1 MKTSKQYNFLTLA
14 PSVLVFALVLVFP
27 LIFIVNL
34 MFKRE
39 TLTAPAGN
47 RYIGFDNFVRLA
59 GDERFWQATGQS
71 AVFSGVSMAVS
82 IPAGIAIALLISRS
96 LRGTGLFRVILI
108 VPMVLAP
115 LVVGAMFRF
124 MFDSDGFISWAFAL
138 IGVTAPSFLSIPGV
152 SLVTVAVIDAWQWTP
167 FVAIVVAAAIETVP
181 PSVMEAA
188 RIDGANAWQELWH
201 FVLPQIRPLLV
212 LVALIR
218 FMDSFRE
225 FDKLF
230 IMTNGGPG
238 TSSETLPIYLW
249 RHAFQYLDF
258 GYAAAIGFVVLVII
272 SVVSTIIVKF
282 FRASK
287 GVSE

>member
-1 MKTSKQYNFLTLA
+1 MKTSKQYNLLALA
-14 PSVLVFALVLVFP
+14 PSALVFALVLVFP
-27 LIFIVNL
+27 TFFIFNL

-47 RYIGFDNFVRLA
+47 RYVGFDNFVRLA

-71 AVFSGVSMAVS
+71 AIFSGVSMAVS
-82 IPAGIAIALLISRS
+82 IPAGIAIALLISRK
-96 LRGTGLFRVILI
+96 LRGTGLFRIILI
-108 VPMVLAP
+108 IPMVLAP
-115 LVVGAMFRF
+115 LVVGAIFRF
-124 MFDSDGFISWAFAL
+124 MFDSNGFISWAFSL
-138 IGVTAPSFLSIPGV
+138 IGITAPSFLSLPGV
-152 SLVTVAVIDAWQWTP
+152 SLVTVAFIDAWQWTP

-181 PSVMEAA
+181 PNVMEAA

-249 RHAFQYLDF
+249 RHAFQYLDL
-258 GYAAAIGFVVLVII
+258 GYAAAVGFVVLIII
-272 SVVSTIIVKF
+272 STVSTVIVKF
-282 FRASK
+282 FKASK
-287 GVSE
+287 GVAE

>member
-1 MKTSKQYNFLTLA
+1 MITSKRYTFLSLA
-14 PSVLVFALVLVFP
+14 PSALIFLIVLVFP
-27 LIFIVNL
+27 MLYVINL
-34 MFKRE
+34 MFRRE
-39 TLTAPAGN
+39 NLARPGN
-47 RYIGFDNFVRLA
+47 NGYIGFQNFVTLFQ
-59 GDERFWQATGQS
+59 DERFWAALGQS
-71 AVFSGVSMAVS
+71 GIFSLVSLAVS
-82 IPAGIAIALLISRS
+82 IPLGLLIAVLINRK
-96 LRGTGLFRVILI
+96 LHGTGLFRIILI

-124 MFDSDGFISWAFAL
+124 LFDSGGYIAWLFSL
-138 IGVTAPSFLSIPGV
+138 VGVDAPAFLSLPGV
-152 SLVTVAVIDAWQWTP
+152 SLVTVAIVDAWQWTP
-167 FVAIVVAAAIETVP
+167 FVAIVAAAAMETLP
-181 PSVMEAA
+181 QNVMEAA
-188 RIDGANAWQELWH
+188 RLDGINAWQEMWH

-249 RHAFQYLDF
+249 RQAFQYLDI

-272 SVVSTIIVKF
+272 SAVCTVIVKF

-287 GVSE
+287 GVAE

>member
-1 MKTSKQYNFLTLA
+1 VITSRRYTIIALA
-14 PSVLVFALVLVFP
+14 PSALIFAIVLVFP
-27 LIFIVNL
+27 TLSILNL
-34 MFKRE
+34 MLRRE
-39 TLTAPAGN
+39 NLARPANNGFIGLENFITLAQ
-47 RYIGFDNFVRLA
+47 
-59 GDERFWQATGQS
+59 DERFWAALGQS
-71 AVFSGVSMAVS
+71 AVFSLVSLAAS
-82 IPAGIAIALLISRS
+82 IPLGLLIALLINRR
-96 LRGTGLFRVILI
+96 LRGTGLLRIVLI

-115 LVVGAMFRF
+115 LVVGAVFRF
-124 MFDSDGFISWAFAL
+124 LFDSGGAISWLFSL
-138 IGVTAPSFLSIPGV
+138 VGVEAPAFLSLPGV
-152 SLVTVAVIDAWQWTP
+152 SLVTVALVDAWQWTP
-167 FVAIVVAAAIETVP
+167 FVAIVAAAAMETLP
-181 PSVMEAA
+181 QNVMEAA
-188 RIDGANAWQELWH
+188 RLDGVNAWQELRY

-249 RHAFQYLDF
+249 RQAFQYLDV
-258 GYAAAIGFVVLVII
+258 GYAAAIGFVVLIVI
-272 SVVSTIIVKF
+272 SVVCTAIVKL

>member
-1 MKTSKQYNFLTLA
+1 MITSKRYTFLSLA
-14 PSVLVFALVLVFP
+14 PSVAIFAVVLVFP
-27 LIFIVNL
+27 LLFIVNL

-39 TLTAPAGN
+39 SLTRPANNG
-47 RYIGFDNFVRLA
+47 YIGIDNFVRLA
-59 GDERFWQATGQS
+59 GDERFWAALLQSGVFS
-71 AVFSGVSMAVS
+71 AVSLAVS
-82 IPAGIAIALLISRS
+82 IPVGILIALLINRK
-96 LRGTGLFRVILI
+96 LRGHGLLRIVLI

-115 LVVGAMFRF
+115 LVVGAVFRF
-124 MFDSDGFISWAFAL
+124 MFDSDGFIGWAL
-138 IGVTAPSFLSIPGV
+138 STVGIDAPSFLSLPGV
-152 SLVTVAVIDAWQWTP
+152 SLVTVAVVDAWQWTP
-167 FVAIVVAAAIETVP
+167 FVAIVVAAAMETVP
-181 PSVMEAA
+181 QNVMEAA
-188 RIDGANAWQELWH
+188 RLDGANAWQELWH

-238 TSSETLPIYLW
+238 TTSETLPIYLW
-249 RHAFQYLDF
+249 RQAFQYLDM
-258 GYAAAIGFVVLVII
+258 GYAAAVGFVVLIVISI
-272 SVVSTIIVKF
+272 VCSFIVKF

>member
-1 MKTSKQYNFLTLA
+1 MKTSRRYTLLSLTPSALIFLI
-14 PSVLVFALVLVFP
+14 VLVFP
-27 LIFIVNL
+27 TIYIMNL

-47 RYIGFDNFVRLA
+47 RYIGFENFTRLA
-59 GDERFWQATGQS
+59 GDERFWQAAGQS
-71 AVFSGVSMAVS
+71 AAFSAVSMAVS
-82 IPAGIAIALLISRS
+82 IPVGIAIALLVSRR
-96 LRGTGLFRVILI
+96 LLGHGLFRIILI

-115 LVVGAMFRF
+115 LVVGAVFRF
-124 MFDSDGFISWAFAL
+124 LLDSGGFIPWLFSLFGLA
-138 IGVTAPSFLSIPGV
+138 APSFLSIPGV
-152 SLVTVAVIDAWQWTP
+152 SLVTVAFVDAWQWTP
-167 FVAIVVAAAIETVP
+167 FVAIVVGAAMETVP
-181 PSVMEAA
+181 QNVMEAA
-188 RIDGANAWQELWH
+188 KLDGANAWQELWH
-201 FVLPQIRPLLV
+201 FILPQIRPLLV

-249 RHAFQYLDF
+249 RNAFQYLDLGF
-258 GYAAAIGFVVLVII
+258 SAAVGFVVLVII
-272 SVVSTIIVKF
+272 SVVSTFIVKF
-282 FRASK
+282 FRANK